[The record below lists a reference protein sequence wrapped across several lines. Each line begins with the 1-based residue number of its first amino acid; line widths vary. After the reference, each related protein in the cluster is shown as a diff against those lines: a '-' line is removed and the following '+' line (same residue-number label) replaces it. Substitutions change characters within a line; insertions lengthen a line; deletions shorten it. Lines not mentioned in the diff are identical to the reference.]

1 MVQTT
6 CSRVEY
12 AGSNHHSL
20 PSQSVAAL
28 ADAKADTAK
37 TRCATSYAVAPDAIH
52 MAAGQLQ
59 HADLGCVSLG
69 LHQHAQLNFFAW
81 ACSWLSQ

>member
-1 MVQTT
+1 MPKLTQPKPGVP
-6 CSRVEY
+6 
-12 AGSNHHSL
+12 L
-20 PSQSVAAL
+20 L
-28 ADAKADTAK
+28 MI
-37 TRCATSYAVAPDAIH
+37 AVAPDAIH